1 MPFSN
6 YVHNLRFAQSDAG
19 LNQRSH
25 LPPLPREGFQAR
37 RGALFCEVGAR
48 SHLKLATGRGDCGA

>member
-6 YVHNLRFAQSDAG
+6 YVHNLTFEQRDAG
-19 LNQRSH
+19 SNQRSH

-37 RGALFCEVGAR
+37 TGALFCELGAR
-48 SHLKLATGRGDCGA
+48 SHL